1 MKNRVIVIA
10 GATGA
15 LGQAVTR
22 RFHQDGA
29 IVLALYRDQVQFDAL
44 ASSVSESAG
53 RLEGHR
59 VDVTDLAAT
68 RSLMDD
74 AVRRLGAIE
83 ALVNTVGG
91 YSGGVPVW
99 ELDRPSLDHMLSLN
113 LFSLHSLC
121 AAAVPHMLKA
131 GRGAIVNVSS
141 KAALVPP
148 KGASAYA
155 ATKAAALAMMQSLDA
170 ELRGTGVRG
179 NSVVPNI
186 IDTDANRRTMP
197 KADTSQWTDPADIAE
212 TIRFL
217 CSDDARAVHGAAIPV

>member
-1 MKNRVIVIA
+1 VKGVVVIA
-10 GATGA
+10 GGTGA

-22 RFHQDGA
+22 RFLQDGA
-29 IVLALYRDQVQFDAL
+29 IALALYRDQAGFDVL
-44 ASSVSESAG
+44 SASASNSTS

-59 VDVTDLAAT
+59 IDVTDLAAT

-74 AVRRLGAIE
+74 AVERFGSVE

-91 YSGGVPVW
+91 YSGDLPVW
-99 ELDRPSLDHMLSLN
+99 QMDRSSLDHMLSLN

-121 AAAVPHMLKA
+121 RAAVPHMLKA

-141 KAALVPP
+141 RAALVPP
-148 KGASAYA
+148 PGASAYA
-155 ATKAAALAMMQSLDA
+155 ATKAAALAMMQSLAA
-170 ELRGTGVRG
+170 ELRGTGIQV
-179 NSVVPNI
+179 NSVLPNI
-186 IDTDANRRTMP
+186 IDTEANRRAMP
-197 KADTSQWTDPADIAE
+197 KADASQWTDPADIAQ